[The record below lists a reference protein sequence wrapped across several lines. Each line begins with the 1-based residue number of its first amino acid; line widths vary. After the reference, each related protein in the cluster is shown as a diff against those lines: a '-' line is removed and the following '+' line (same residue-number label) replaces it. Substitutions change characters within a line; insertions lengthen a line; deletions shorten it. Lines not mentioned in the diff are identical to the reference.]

1 MNHKTETPHLLDSS
15 KDGGSVIQSGWS
27 PSDYRNPPLTATNLT
42 TSIIAKRFRLPI
54 ATARVVCELA
64 GIGGAA

>member
-1 MNHKTETPHLLDSS
+1 MGDKTETPHLLDSS
-15 KDGGSVIQSGWS
+15 KNGGSAIKMVSMPNG
-27 PSDYRNPPLTATNLT
+27 YRNPPLPATTLTA
-42 TSIIAKRFRLPI
+42 SIIAKRFRLPI

>member
-1 MNHKTETPHLLDSS
+1 MGLQNETPHLLGSS
-15 KDGGSVIQSGWS
+15 KNGGSVIKKVSL
-27 PSDYRNPPLTATNLT
+27 PTDYRNPPLSATNLT
-42 TSIIAKRFRLPI
+42 TSIIAKRFGLPI